1 MSRQEH
7 TPAHSANRRVIGD
20 GRLGGFTLIE
30 LLVVV
35 AVIAV
40 LIAILLP
47 ALRGARET
55 ARRTVC
61 SSNLKQIAYALTLYA
76 DDFKG
81 TFPKLNLAVTVSP
94 SGSVSGVTYDDLH
107 IITGSNMEILT
118 DGYGIL
124 TTPREDGNLDHPN
137 LRCAAARPIPAGDSE
152 AWEYGSYRPRV
163 PGQIASTDFVF
174 AVGST
179 DSFRTIATSRP
190 VPPLFRARSGARMP
204 AMFRIDQSRA
214 DAVLASDSNFY
225 SDWAGRNYGAS
236 AHARGG
242 ARSFDVPSLDRFV
255 GQLTTSNR
263 ALVDAAVQTSSPAK
277 MGWNDGPVGL
287 NFNQARLGR
296 IASMAASGDK
306 LFFW

>member
-1 MSRQEH
+1 MSQRIDALLN
-7 TPAHSANRRVIGD
+7 PVRRVSAGE
-20 GRLGGFTLIE
+20 RRARGFTLIE

-81 TFPKLNLAVTVSP
+81 TFPKLNLALTVSP
-94 SGSVSGVTYDDLH
+94 SGSVTGITYDDLH
-107 IITGSNMEILT
+107 IITNSNMDILA

-152 AWEYGSYRPRV
+152 AWAYGSYRPRV

-179 DSFRTIATSRP
+179 DSYRTLPNTRP
-190 VPPLFRARSGARMP
+190 VPGLFRARSGARMP

-263 ALVDAAVQTSSPAK
+263 ALVDGAVQTASPAK